1 MLRRINFYLQN
12 YPPCF
17 INKWFPYH
25 QNKTKSHNS
34 DLNILFCLNNI
45 SNHFFMRQL
54 IYKNLFLNLYQL
66 DNIEKPIV
74 EMSRFIEKYCES
86 LLLRGECSENE
97 IYIDFSDKKNYLLRE
112 YKKITYNDFDTNWF
126 NYVTNEHKYYEVL
139 NTYLIN
145 IPYSYVWA
153 THFSQNMDEA
163 LVLDENFENL
173 YPTLKRFMTFTNKIE
188 DNKKYKLIFWD
199 GSKYKKFHF
208 SEIFNKLDVN
218 GVCITTN
225 TVFNVSYRT
234 IGWYDLKTRTTG
246 FIKA

>member
-74 EMSRFIEKYCES
+74 EMSRFVEKYCES

-97 IYIDFSDKKNYLLRE
+97 VYIDFSDKKNYLLRE

-126 NYVTNEHKYYEVL
+126 NYVTNEHKYYEAL

-188 DNKKYKLIFWD
+188 DDKKYKLIFWD
-199 GSKYKKFHF
+199 GYKYKKFHF

-234 IGWYDLKTRTTG
+234 IGWYDLKTSTTG

>member
-1 MLRRINFYLQN
+1 
-12 YPPCF
+12 
-17 INKWFPYH
+17 
-25 QNKTKSHNS
+25 
-34 DLNILFCLNNI
+34 
-45 SNHFFMRQL
+45 
-54 IYKNLFLNLYQL
+54 
-66 DNIEKPIV
+66 
-74 EMSRFIEKYCES
+74 
-86 LLLRGECSENE
+86 
-97 IYIDFSDKKNYLLRE
+97 
-112 YKKITYNDFDTNWF
+112 
-126 NYVTNEHKYYEVL
+126 
-139 NTYLIN
+139 
-145 IPYSYVWA
+145 
-153 THFSQNMDEA
+153 MDEA

-234 IGWYDLKTRTTG
+234 IGWYDLKTSTTG

>member
-1 MLRRINFYLQN
+1 
-12 YPPCF
+12 
-17 INKWFPYH
+17 
-25 QNKTKSHNS
+25 
-34 DLNILFCLNNI
+34 
-45 SNHFFMRQL
+45 MRQL

-97 IYIDFSDKKNYLLRE
+97 VYIDFSDKKNYLLRE

-126 NYVTNEHKYYEVL
+126 NYVTNEHKYYEAL

-225 TVFNVSYRT
+225 TVFNFSYKT
-234 IGWYDLKTRTTG
+234 IGWYDLKTSTTG

>member
-1 MLRRINFYLQN
+1 
-12 YPPCF
+12 
-17 INKWFPYH
+17 
-25 QNKTKSHNS
+25 
-34 DLNILFCLNNI
+34 
-45 SNHFFMRQL
+45 MRQL

-97 IYIDFSDKKNYLLRE
+97 VYIDFSDKKNYLLRE

-126 NYVTNEHKYYEVL
+126 NYVTNEHKYYEAL

-173 YPTLKRFMTFTNKIE
+173 YPTLKRFMTFTKKIE

-225 TVFNVSYRT
+225 TVFNVSYKT
-234 IGWYDLKTRTTG
+234 IGWYDLKTSTTG